1 MTWFTDGPV
10 DPGTVVRWAP
20 ATGRGGPLDRAGSA
34 QTATGTSA
42 PIPGV
47 DGLVH
52 RATMTGL
59 PPGGA
64 VRYQVGGEG
73 GFSTEHLLEVPVLA
87 DGFRFAHIGDHG
99 TRPTSQ
105 AITDAV
111 RAAGAELV
119 LVAGDLCYA
128 DGDQPVWDTWF
139 DQIEPLVSAVPMM
152 AAPGNHE
159 NKDFGGDTFKQ
170 RLSHPGHGS
179 FYGFDAGRVHFTVS
193 TAGNFLADGTLAA
206 ELLFAERDLAAAAAR
221 RARGELDFLVVV
233 QHNPLW
239 TNHES
244 RGPLNPSLVLIEE
257 QIFQRYQVDLLLV
270 GHDHFYERSVRMA
283 YGQPGPLGY
292 VQVISGGGGQSLY
305 DFVPEDAFQDW
316 SAAHAKR
323 FHAVHYEVTAG
334 AIRGRAVATDGTG
347 DVLDDFTVAR
357 RRIEELVPAT
367 PRPAAEVLGDLASIT
382 EANLAGAHPR
392 VLSHR

>member
-1 MTWFTDGPV
+1 MGHLVRPDRAARVGRADDGGAGQPREQGLRRRHV
-10 DPGTVVRWAP
+10 QAAALPPRS
-20 ATGRGGPLDRAGSA
+20 RQLLRLRRRSGPLHG
-34 QTATGTSA
+34 Q
-42 PIPGV
+42 
-47 DGLVH
+47 H
-52 RATMTGL
+52 RREL
-59 PPGGA
+59 P
-64 VRYQVGGEG
+64 R
-73 GFSTEHLLEVPVLA
+73 
-87 DGFRFAHIGDHG
+87 R
-99 TRPTSQ
+99 R
-105 AITDAV
+105 
-111 RAAGAELV
+111 
-119 LVAGDLCYA
+119 
-128 DGDQPVWDTWF
+128 
-139 DQIEPLVSAVPMM
+139 
-152 AAPGNHE
+152 
-159 NKDFGGDTFKQ
+159 
-170 RLSHPGHGS
+170 
-179 FYGFDAGRVHFTVS
+179 
-193 TAGNFLADGTLAA
+193 TLAA

-239 TNHES
+239 TNHDS

-367 PRPAAEVLGDLASIT
+367 PRPG
-382 EANLAGAHPR
+382 PR
-392 VLSHR
+392 PRCSATWRRSPRPTWRAPIPGC